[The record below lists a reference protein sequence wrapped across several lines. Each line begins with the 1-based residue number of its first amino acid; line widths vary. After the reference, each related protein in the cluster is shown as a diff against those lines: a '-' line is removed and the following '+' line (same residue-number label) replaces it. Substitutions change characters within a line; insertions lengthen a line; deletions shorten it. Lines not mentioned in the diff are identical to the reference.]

1 VLTGVVALLI
11 GLPAP
16 AAAAPACPGQEAPPP
31 PVAAGEVVPDGTAP
45 AALPVP
51 AEPVGGPALGT
62 CGDLV
67 AGGGAVPAE
76 VTAAA
81 FVVADLDS
89 GAVLAVRAP
98 HARHRPA
105 STIKVLTAL
114 VALRALDPDLVVDG
128 TDADLA
134 IEGSRAGIGPG
145 GRYTVRE
152 LLAGLLLNSGNDTA
166 GALARALGGDAAT
179 VALMADAAADLGALD
194 TRPGTPSGLDAPGT
208 ATSAYDLVLLFRAAL
223 AEPLF
228 AQTITTPSVPFPGY
242 GAMPG
247 FVLSNS
253 SRFLTSYPGA
263 LGGKAGFT
271 EAARHTFVGA
281 AERDGRR
288 LAVAVVR
295 GEQAPVAMTRQ
306 VAALLDLG
314 FALPAGTPP
323 LGELV
328 DGPPAPPTTAPT
340 TVPPTLPPT
349 APPTAPPVAA
359 PPPAAPPASEAT
371 PSDAVAALVLGL
383 VAIGV
388 GCAAVGWRRRPR

>member
-1 VLTGVVALLI
+1 MRRVVAGLVVVVVALT
-11 GLPAP
+11 GPATAVAADTRTAPAP
-16 AAAAPACPGQEAPPP
+16 ALACPGQEAPPP
-31 PVAAGEVVPDGTAP
+31 PAAPEEAGAP
-45 AALPVP
+45 PPLPVP

-67 AGGGAVPAE
+67 AGGGAVPPE
-76 VTAAA
+76 VGVAS

-128 TDADLA
+128 VPADLA
-134 IEGSRAGIGPG
+134 VEGSRAGIGPG

-166 GALARALGGDAAT
+166 AALARALGGDAAT
-179 VALMADAAADLGALD
+179 VAAMADAAADLGALD
-194 TRPGTPSGLDAPGT
+194 TRPATPSGLDAPGA

-242 GAMPG
+242 GAAPG
-247 FVLSNS
+247 FTLSNS

-263 LGGKAGFT
+263 LGGKTGFT

-281 AERDGRR
+281 AQRDGRR

-295 GEQAPVAMTRQ
+295 GEQSPVPMTRQ

-314 FALPAGTPP
+314 FALPAGVAPV
-323 LGELV
+323 GELV
-328 DGPPAPPTTAPT
+328 DGPPAPPTTAP
-340 TVPPTLPPT
+340 VAAPVLAPAPV
-349 APPTAPPVAA
+349 APPA
-359 PPPAAPPASEAT
+359 PPPAPGAT
-371 PSDAVAALVLGL
+371 PADAVAALLLGL

-388 GCAAVGWRRRPR
+388 GSAAVWRHRR